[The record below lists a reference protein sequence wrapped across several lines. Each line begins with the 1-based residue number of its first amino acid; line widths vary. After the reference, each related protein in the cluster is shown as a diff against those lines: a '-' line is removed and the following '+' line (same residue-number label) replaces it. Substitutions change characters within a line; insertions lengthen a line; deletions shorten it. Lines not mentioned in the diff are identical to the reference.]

1 MTFSIT
7 AKKVFKYVGKL
18 ITPACFTLPLHQFF
32 FQSDFKQCMIIK
44 TSKIIA
50 QALWLHA
57 HVINSK
63 LNEIEQIS
71 WNSNG
76 ANPVKTN
83 KKKTA
88 HSGVLINWT
97 SNLISA

>member
-1 MTFSIT
+1 M
-7 AKKVFKYVGKL
+7 VEN
-18 ITPACFTLPLHQFF
+18 
-32 FQSDFKQCMIIK
+32 
-44 TSKIIA
+44 IA
-50 QALWLHA
+50 MHA

-83 KKKTA
+83 KKTA
-88 HSGVLINWT
+88 HSGVSINWT